1 MGGMLCLGLSLLL
14 GNRYTT
20 ITRHKFKSES
30 YVYPTISSRT
40 KLWSRCAVA
49 ILVKRVQPPQ
59 QTKTRKTVTFPKTV
73 TRNQAFQ
80 KTVTLIVTVT
90 KFLFKTVTFP

>member
-1 MGGMLCLGLSLLL
+1 MYIQLYHRGQNYGRG
-14 GNRYTT
+14 
-20 ITRHKFKSES
+20 E
-30 YVYPTISSRT
+30 
-40 KLWSRCAVA
+40 LWR
-49 ILVKRVQPPQ
+49 VKRVQLPQ